1 MSPADESSN
10 ENPTND
16 TKPTAKR
23 SSIAGLAVWDFG
35 GRLVSFGVLFVVSVL
50 LTRLLTP
57 AEFGAFAVVL
67 AIIAFSSIFI
77 DLGFRSAIVQ
87 RQDTSQEQLS
97 TVFFLNVLIG
107 LLLFFGLYL
116 VAGRIEQFYAIAG
129 LADYIQAASVIFFV
143 NSLSL
148 VPSGL
153 LQKELKLKAL
163 SVITTVAAAI
173 SGSVAIT
180 LALYGYGVWALVAQ
194 QLILSAVAST
204 GVFIASGWRPS
215 FLFSPRSIIPLWNYG
230 IRLFLAGIS
239 DIIFT
244 RLDVFIIGKLFP
256 IQTLGFYNRAQSLDN
271 LIKNFGSSTTT
282 SVAFPVIARM
292 ADQLDNVRS
301 FYIRC
306 LNIIS
311 FLSFLLI
318 GVLFLTC
325 FDIVIILFTETWTNV
340 GYYFRIMALTAFV
353 YPVSALMV
361 NLIAARGNSRA
372 FLKLEI
378 LKKAVLFP
386 AYLSFFFGGV
396 MVFLVVLGF
405 VYLLALTL
413 NAEFIRREI
422 DIPIGKQLWAILKY
436 SLAGIAAGIAGYLAG
451 AFIENL
457 YVHFVVASVTFS
469 AIYLA
474 ICYKFSLPGMLE
486 VTDRV
491 RSLRNA

>member
-1 MSPADESSN
+1 MRPFENTPN
-10 ENPTND
+10 ENSVNEPNTPR
-16 TKPTAKR
+16 KG

-35 GRLVSFGVLFVVSVL
+35 GRLASFCVLFVVSVL

-57 AEFGAFAVVL
+57 AEFGVFAVVL

-107 LLLFFGLYL
+107 LLLFCGLYF
-116 VAGRIEQFYAIAG
+116 VAGRIEQFYGITG
-129 LADYIQAASVIFFV
+129 LADYVQVASVIFFV

-153 LQKELKLKAL
+153 LQKELRLKAL
-163 SVITTVAAAI
+163 SVITSVAAAI
-173 SGSVAIT
+173 SGAVAIT
-180 LALYGYGVWALVAQ
+180 LALYGHGVWALVAQ
-194 QLILSAVAST
+194 QLILAAATST

-215 FLFSPRSIIPLWNYG
+215 FQFSPRSIVPLWNYG
-230 IRLFLAGIS
+230 IRLFLAGLS
-239 DIIFT
+239 DIIFS

-292 ADQLDNVRS
+292 ADQLENVRS
-301 FYIRC
+301 FYLRC

-325 FDIVIILFTETWTNV
+325 FDIVIILFTETWTDV
-340 GYYFRIMALTAFV
+340 GYYFRIMALTGFV

-361 NLIAARGNSRA
+361 NLIAARGNSGA

-396 MVFLVVLGF
+396 MVFLFVLGF
-405 VYLLALTL
+405 VYLLALAL
-413 NAEFIRREI
+413 NAEFVRREI
-422 DIPIGKQLWAILKY
+422 DIPIGEQLWAIGKY
-436 SLAGIAAGIAGYLAG
+436 SLAGIAAGITGYLAG
-451 AFIENL
+451 VFIENI
-457 YVHFVVASVTFS
+457 YIHFVVASVTFL

-474 ICYKFSLPGMLE
+474 VCYKFGLSGMLE
-486 VTDRV
+486 VTERV
-491 RSLRNA
+491 RSFRNA

>member
-1 MSPADESSN
+1 MSPADESSS

-35 GRLVSFGVLFVVSVL
+35 GRLASFGVLFVVSVL
-50 LTRLLTP
+50 LTRLLSP

-87 RQDTSQEQLS
+87 RQDTSKEQLS
-97 TVFFLNVLIG
+97 TVFFLNVAIG
-107 LLLFFGLYL
+107 ILLFAGLFL
-116 VAGRIEQFYAIAG
+116 VSGVIEQFYAING
-129 LADYIQAASVIFFV
+129 LESYIKAASAIFV
-143 NSLSL
+143 LNSLSL
-148 VPSGL
+148 VPGGL
-153 LQKELKLKAL
+153 LQKELRLKAL
-163 SVITTVAAAI
+163 SVITTIAAAI
-173 SGSVAIT
+173 SGTIAI
-180 LALYGYGVWALVAQ
+180 LMAVYGFGVWSLVTQ
-194 QLILSAVAST
+194 QLILAAITCFGSFAASK
-204 GVFIASGWRPS
+204 WRPS
-215 FLFSPRSIIPLWNYG
+215 FLIDPRSIIPLWSYG
-230 IRLFLAGIS
+230 IKLFLAGLS
-239 DIIFT
+239 DSVFT

-256 IQTLGFYNRAQSLDN
+256 VQTLGFYNRAQSLDN
-271 LIKNFGSSTTT
+271 LIKNFAASTTT

-292 ADQLDNVRS
+292 ADELENVKS
-301 FYIRC
+301 FYLRC
-306 LNIIS
+306 LNVIS

-325 FDIVIILFTETWTNV
+325 FDIVIILFTEKWIDV

-353 YPVSALMV
+353 YPASALMV
-361 NLIAARGNSRA
+361 NLIAARGNSGA

-396 MVFLVVLGF
+396 MVFLIMLGF
-405 VYLLALTL
+405 VYLLALAL

-422 DIPIGKQLWAILKY
+422 GIPIGEQLWAIATY
-436 SLAGIAAGIAGYLAG
+436 SLPGLVAGFSGYGAGLFIDNIYL
-451 AFIENL
+451 
-457 YVHFVVASVTFS
+457 HFAVASVVFS

-486 VTDRV
+486 VTDRL